1 MKLEDLTPEQQAKHI
16 DVANPGQ
23 LRELLVSFA
32 KRIQSLEGRP
42 HGPVEKIME
51 TFKGKKKH
59 AEEEHEG

>member
-1 MKLEDLTPEQQAKHI
+1 MKLEDLTLEQQVKHVVPSSPMRELLLSLAKHI
-16 DVANPGQ
+16 Q
-23 LRELLVSFA
+23 L
-32 KRIQSLEGRP
+32 LEGRP